1 MKSVKSSFIIS
12 GITIIALIIT
22 SCARTFNPDIDM
34 GSGYELVPGTPDIRM
49 DAIGFLDDDNYPF
62 INVTV
67 QINKNSLIYRT
78 DFERRFAEVEI
89 DVRIVDS
96 ETSESRSFQE
106 TFIINDPSQR
116 LGEGLYFVFTEDY
129 EINPGEHIVTVT
141 VTDKTS
147 DKRTVRQDRSYIFN
161 PDNPQT
167 NITAIRMSGL
177 NPLIDPD
184 NFSVISTYD
193 VPSINDSLLFTFLV
207 SNQFDDR
214 PITLRMRLLRFQAD
228 RAPALP
234 LSARDPSPN
243 SLPFV
248 GFRLRN
254 PEVLKDF
261 TKVISEKGS
270 FPQEI
275 ILKRPEDGNY
285 RFEVTIDTKEQG
297 GDRTLFRARDFSVKS
312 INYPHILSARE
323 MAAPLVYLMSRNEH
337 RNLMSIEHPDSLK
350 MAVDRFW
357 LSNLP
362 PNQARATIEMFYE
375 RVEQANMFFSSFKEG
390 WKTDMG
396 RVYIMFG
403 PPISVEPTHNQ
414 MIWAYTFDLNDPL
427 YNIRFRRTRPPSEF
441 FPFDHYVV
449 QRSPEFFSLEYQQ
462 QQRWLQG
469 LMR

>member
-1 MKSVKSSFIIS
+1 MKSNIILPIL
-12 GITIIALIIT
+12 ITILLLLH

-34 GSGYELVPGTPDIRM
+34 GSGYELIPGTPDVRM
-49 DAIGFLDDDNYPF
+49 DAIGYLDDNNIPF
-62 INVTV
+62 INVTI
-67 QINKNSLIYRT
+67 QINKNSLIYKS
-78 DFERRFAEVEI
+78 DVERRFAEVEI
-89 DVRIVDS
+89 DIRIVDS

-106 TFIINDPSQR
+106 ILIINDPSQQ
-116 LGEGLYFVFTEDY
+116 LGEGIYYVFSDNY
-129 EINPGEHIVTVT
+129 EIKPGEHIVTAT
-141 VTDKTS
+141 ITDKTS

-167 NITAIRMSGL
+167 NITSIRMSGL
-177 NPLIDPD
+177 NPLIDSN

-193 VPSINDSLLFTFLV
+193 VPAINDSLLFTFLV
-207 SNQFDDR
+207 SNQYDNK
-214 PITLRMRLLRFQAD
+214 PLTLRMRLLRFQAD
-228 RAPALP
+228 REPAIP

-254 PEVLKDF
+254 PEVIKDF
-261 TKVISEKGS
+261 TMTIDKKGS
-270 FPQEI
+270 FPQDI
-275 ILKRPEDGNY
+275 VLKRPKEGNY

-297 GDRTLFRARDFSVKS
+297 GNETLFRARDFSVKS
-312 INYPHILSARE
+312 TNYPHILSAKE
-323 MAAPLVYLMSRNEH
+323 MAAPLVYLMSRSEH
-337 RNLMSIEHPDSLK
+337 RNLMRIQNPDSLK

-357 LSNLP
+357 LTNLP

-396 RVYIMFG
+396 RVYIMYG
-403 PPISVEPTHNQ
+403 PPISVEPSHNQ
-414 MIWAYTFDLNDPL
+414 MIWAYTFDLSHPL
-427 YNIRFRRTRPPSEF
+427 YNIRFRRTRPPSQF

-449 QRSPEFFSLEYQQ
+449 QRSPDFFSIEYQQ